1 MIKRSF
7 IGLAKPWMEYEALD
21 ITQPEPKK
29 IPTSKKATLLL
40 GRPYDHKDSILFNI
54 GDKVKTGQ
62 KLSYSEDSDAYVIST
77 VTGTV
82 SSISSFIGD
91 YGKSYTAISIDVDEN
106 EETDD
111 QFKAPAGDPTLDNA
125 INYLTGAPGNPSFE
139 IFSDPEKSIN
149 TIIVCGVDGDLLITT
164 NQYVTREDRNAIES
178 GVRILKKI
186 TGIDNI
192 IFAVPQAL
200 TIDAAGSGAEIMTV
214 DSKYPS
220 TLPLL
225 MVRNIL
231 GQVVPAGKS
240 CEDMGVCFFSA
251 EAVASIGKA
260 FDDGRIP
267 VTKTITFVNKNGEK
281 TLVTARIGT
290 PISEIFKAFD
300 VTLHEKGRVIVG
312 GPMTGFSVYSEG
324 YPVQA
329 DTDAVIVQDR
339 DDVAIVSDYPCINC
353 GECIR
358 ICPAKVPINML
369 IRFLEAGQ
377 YEEAAEQYDLYSCIE
392 CGLCSF
398 VCVSKMPIFHYIKLA
413 KYELGRISTAEETN
427 A

>member
-1 MIKRSF
+1 
-7 IGLAKPWMEYEALD
+7 
-21 ITQPEPKK
+21 
-29 IPTSKKATLLL
+29 
-40 GRPYDHKDSILFNI
+40 
-54 GDKVKTGQ
+54 
-62 KLSYSEDSDAYVIST
+62 
-77 VTGTV
+77 
-82 SSISSFIGD
+82 
-91 YGKSYTAISIDVDEN
+91 
-106 EETDD
+106 
-111 QFKAPAGDPTLDNA
+111 
-125 INYLTGAPGNPSFE
+125 
-139 IFSDPEKSIN
+139 
-149 TIIVCGVDGDLLITT
+149 
-164 NQYVTREDRNAIES
+164 
-178 GVRILKKI
+178 
-186 TGIDNI
+186 
-192 IFAVPQAL
+192 VPQAL
-200 TIDAAGSGAEIMTV
+200 TIDAAGSGAEVMTV
-214 DSKYPS
+214 NAEYPS

-225 MVRNIL
+225 LVQNIM

-240 CEDMGVCFFSA
+240 CEDMGVYLLSA

-267 VTKTITFVNKNGEK
+267 VTKTITFVNKDGEK

-290 PISEIFKAFD
+290 PLSEICKAFD
-300 VTLHEKGRVIVG
+300 VTLKEKDRVIVG
-312 GPMTGFSVYSEG
+312 GPMTGSSVYTED

-339 DDVAIVSDYPCINC
+339 DDVALVSDYPCINC

-369 IRFLEAGQ
+369 VRFLEAGQ

-413 KYELGRISTAEETN
+413 KYELGRISSAEETN